1 MGTERTS
8 PLAPRFAAMTGG
20 RAAAMAAALT
30 ATLGLASASGVISVR
45 QMNGMGMGV
54 ATRLGSFAS
63 FAGLWVAMMAAMM
76 LPGAAPAV
84 LGRAQAGGVRAVPA
98 FAGRGAL
105 SRCLAESQRSG
116 KQSETIAG
124 GSEEPCSVRS

>member
-1 MGTERTS
+1 MSTERTS

-20 RAAAMAAALT
+20 RAAAMAA
-30 ATLGLASASGVISVR
+30 
-45 QMNGMGMGV
+45 
-54 ATRLGSFAS
+54 
-63 FAGLWVAMMAAMM
+63 MM

-84 LGRAQAGGVRAVPA
+84 LGRAQAGGVCAVPV

-116 KQSETIAG
+116 KQPETIAG
-124 GSEEPCSVRS
+124 GTEEQCSVRS

>member
-1 MGTERTS
+1 M
-8 PLAPRFAAMTGG
+8 AGG

-45 QMNGMGMGV
+45 QMNGMDMGV

-76 LPGAAPAV
+76 LPGAAV
-84 LGRAQAGGVRAVPA
+84 LGRAQAGGVRAVPV

-116 KQSETIAG
+116 KQPETIAG
-124 GSEEPCSVRS
+124 GTEEPCSVRS